1 LTLPPPPRSTLFPY
15 TTLFRS
21 RTSVPADGDERN
33 DLGGDSVSDRL
44 YDELHDGAE
53 LGGLQLRD
61 AGRRIWIR
69 ITHFTGGRFSARAG
83 FAPALGG
90 CRFDLSGGSAGGTNE
105 TKDDRSS

>member
-1 LTLPPPPRSTLFPY
+1 MLKRGMSRIGAVQLTVSGLARAFRLTVTNETIWVGILFL
-15 TTLFRS
+15 TGFM
-21 RTSVPADGDERN
+21 
-33 DLGGDSVSDRL
+33 
-44 YDELHDGAE
+44 LHDGAE